1 MAKSASISFNIPI
14 DKSSR
19 CIFVTVIDGEVHTP
33 YDIVLQKRM
42 CHTDKRNDLERIAD
56 VLKKK
61 SKGLSHVFLSS
72 ENFSFQKESEIRPNN
87 WVTIGDDSPVKDKSE
102 VRCVVIKPNFD
113 FSSME
118 DIEQLCG
125 TADEEP
131 NLSVRHS
138 TALLGD
144 APSVHLS
151 LSEEETSENNYFR
164 KQARPTEKQV
174 RPLKR
179 KTADMCSNGIIP

>member
-61 SKGLSHVFLSS
+61 VRALHTCFSRPKTFLFKKKAKFDPIIGLQL
-72 ENFSFQKESEIRPNN
+72 
-87 WVTIGDDSPVKDKSE
+87 VTI
-102 VRCVVIKPNFD
+102 
-113 FSSME
+113 
-118 DIEQLCG
+118 
-125 TADEEP
+125 
-131 NLSVRHS
+131 
-138 TALLGD
+138 
-144 APSVHLS
+144 HL
-151 LSEEETSENNYFR
+151 
-164 KQARPTEKQV
+164 
-174 RPLKR
+174 
-179 KTADMCSNGIIP
+179 